1 LSETDHSKGSNGAA
15 VPKGKPSL
23 PKRFYKHVTVTDEGG
38 RAALLL
44 DGKAVKTPGKAPLS
58 VPAKA
63 LAEAIAEEWRAQGD
77 HIDPSTMPLTRLAN
91 SAIDGIEGR
100 SEAVVDDIMAHAR
113 SDLLCYRAD
122 GPDGLVAA
130 QTAHWDPVIAW
141 AKEALHAPL
150 TLAQGIVHVAQAD
163 ASMAAI
169 RKRVAEL
176 DAFGLGALHVMTALT
191 GSALLALAVALKRLS
206 PDEAW
211 DAAHVD
217 EDWQAGKWGE
227 DAEAKDRR
235 KARRAEFD
243 AAARALALSE
253 S

>member
-1 LSETDHSKGSNGAA
+1 VSETDHSKGANGGAA
-15 VPKGKPSL
+15 PRKRSL
-23 PKRFYKHVTVTDEGG
+23 PKRFYKAVTVKNEAGG
-38 RAALLL
+38 AALLL
-44 DGKAVKTPGKAPLS
+44 DGKPVKTPGKAPLS
-58 VPAKA
+58 VPSKK
-63 LAEAIAEEWRAQGD
+63 LADAIADEWRAQGD
-77 HIDPSTMPLTRLAN
+77 HIDPGSMPLTKLAN
-91 SAIDGIEGR
+91 TAIDGIEGR
-100 SEAVVDDIMAHAR
+100 SQAVVDDIVSHAR
-113 SDLLCYRAD
+113 SDLLCYRAS

-141 AKEALHAPL
+141 AKDALHAPL
-150 TLAQGIVHVAQAD
+150 TLAEGIVHVAQAD
-163 ASMAAI
+163 AAMDAI
-169 RKRVAEL
+169 RQRVAAL
-176 DAFGLGALHVMTALT
+176 DAFGLAALHVMTSLT
-191 GSALLALAVALKRLS
+191 GSALLALAVALKRLT

-243 AAARALALSE
+243 AAARALELSE

>member
-1 LSETDHSKGSNGAA
+1 
-15 VPKGKPSL
+15 
-23 PKRFYKHVTVTDEGG
+23 
-38 RAALLL
+38 
-44 DGKAVKTPGKAPLS
+44 
-58 VPAKA
+58 
-63 LAEAIAEEWRAQGD
+63 
-77 HIDPSTMPLTRLAN
+77 MPLTKLAN
-91 SAIDGIEGR
+91 AAIDGIEGR
-100 SEAVVDDIMAHAR
+100 TEAVVDDIMAHAR
-113 SDLLCYRAD
+113 SDLLCYRAS

-141 AKEALHAPL
+141 AKDALQAPL
-150 TLAQGIVHVAQAD
+150 TLAEGIVHVTQAD

-169 RKRVAEL
+169 RKRIAAL
-176 DAFGLGALHVMTALT
+176 DAFGLAALHVMTSLT

-235 KARRAEFD
+235 EARKRDFD
-243 AAARALALSE
+243 AAARALELSE